1 MAIKSDGSVI
11 IDTLVDTKG
20 FNRGIGNMQK
30 SVSGLTS
37 SIGKIGVAISAAF
50 GVHALVNFGKSA
62 IDLGSD
68 LAEVQNV
75 VDVTFGEMSDSINK
89 FASDAIEQFG
99 LSEISAK
106 RYASTMGAMLKSM
119 GMQTSKALEM
129 GKTLTGLAGDLASF
143 YNLSSDEAFAKIRA
157 GISGETEP
165 LKQLGIN
172 LSVANLEAFALAEGI
187 TKSYNAMSEQEKV
200 MLRYKYLL
208 KTTADAQGDFAR
220 TSDGWANQVRILT
233 EKFNSLKATIGQGF
247 INVLTPLIKG
257 LNTVLEKMQAVANA
271 FKALTEQLFGKQEA
285 QKAKEN
291 LSVIEEEYSNVA
303 DATNDAKKAQDS
315 YLTGLDEINTFK
327 TSDNGGFSDIAGGLM
342 DAEITKE
349 SNDNLD
355 DTEEIIANLQK
366 RFPKLLL
373 FLDNTGKKLKEIAE
387 DFKLGNFSELGSDV
401 SDLTVSIYN
410 FISEAIE
417 EVNWKDVGKKLG
429 EYLSGIDWKAVLIAG
444 LTLKF
449 NIWEAIAEIWFGAFD
464 AAPIET
470 AILTALAALKFT
482 GLGSILATTIGLSL
496 VNALIS
502 LGGLGGILF
511 TNMGLIL
518 GAGTLTEIGL
528 LIGSALIGGIVASL
542 LGWNLGQWLYEIING
557 DEVTMTFSEQM
568 QAIID
573 SFKDGSWKGAL
584 ELWGQD
590 IKDTFS
596 DIWDG
601 IIKKAKSRINSLILL
616 LNTMLLGVT
625 LGINELINTLKSFE
639 IEMPEWLEYTA
650 LKKFAGKT
658 FTFNIP
664 KVKAPQIPY
673 LAKGAVIPPN
683 APFMAMLGDQKHG
696 TNIEAPLATIEDAL
710 RNVLNSRGGMGV
722 TGGSMTL
729 HNVMQL
735 NRRVLFEEFIEEAK
749 LRQSI
754 SGRNPFDL
762 E

>member
-20 FNRGIGNMQK
+20 FNRGVGNMQK
-30 SVSGLTS
+30 SVSGLTA
-37 SIGKIGVAISAAF
+37 SIGKIGVAIGAAF
-50 GVHALVNFGKSA
+50 GVRALVNFGKSA

-75 VDVTFGEMSDSINK
+75 VDVTFGAMSDSINK
-89 FASDAIEQFG
+89 FANDAIEQFG

-247 INVLTPLIKG
+247 INVFTPLIKG

-355 DTEEIIANLQK
+355 DTEEIIAKLQK
-366 RFPKLLL
+366 RFPKLLI
-373 FLDNTGKKLKEIAE
+373 FLDDTGKKLKEIAE

-401 SDLTVSIYN
+401 SDLTASIYN

-429 EYLSGIDWKAVLIAG
+429 EFLSGIDWKAVLIAG

-449 NIWEAIAEIWFGAFD
+449 NIWEAIADIWFGAFD

-511 TNMGLIL
+511 TNIGVIL

-528 LIGSALIGGIVASL
+528 LIGSSLIGGIVASF
-542 LGWNLGQWLYEIING
+542 LGWNIGQWLYEIING
-557 DEVTMTFSEQM
+557 DEVTMTFTEQM

-590 IKDTFS
+590 IKDTFA

-601 IIKKAKSRINSLILL
+601 IIKREKERINSLILL

-639 IEMPEWLEYTA
+639 MKNSQDVFLFLLPNLLCFLLHLEKEAVFGAHNPYIENDSA
-650 LKKFAGKT
+650 
-658 FTFNIP
+658 
-664 KVKAPQIPY
+664 VKSEPVNSQI
-673 LAKGAVIPPN
+673 KQDVIN
-683 APFMAMLGDQKHG
+683 
-696 TNIEAPLATIEDAL
+696 
-710 RNVLNSRGGMGV
+710 LNS
-722 TGGSMTL
+722 
-729 HNVMQL
+729 N
-735 NRRVLFEEFIEEAK
+735 K
-749 LRQSI
+749 
-754 SGRNPFDL
+754 
-762 E
+762 

>member
-20 FNRGIGNMQK
+20 FNRGVGNMQK
-30 SVSGLTS
+30 SVSGLTA
-37 SIGKIGVAISAAF
+37 SIGKIGAAIGAAF
-50 GVHALVNFGKSA
+50 GVSALVNFGKSA

-75 VDVTFGEMSDSINK
+75 VDVTFGAMSDSINK
-89 FASDAIEQFG
+89 FANDAIEQFG

-247 INVLTPLIKG
+247 INVFTPLIKG

-373 FLDNTGKKLKEIAE
+373 FLDDTGKKLKEIAE

-401 SDLTVSIYN
+401 SDLTASIYN

-429 EYLSGIDWKAVLIAG
+429 EFLSGIDWKAVLIAG

-449 NIWEAIAEIWFGAFD
+449 NIWEAIADIWFGAFD

-482 GLGSILATTIGLSL
+482 GLGSILATSIGLSL

-528 LIGSALIGGIVASL
+528 LIGSALIGGIIAAIA
-542 LGWNLGQWLYEIING
+542 GWNIGQWLYEIING
-557 DEVTMTFSEQM
+557 DEVTMTFTEQM

-590 IKDTFS
+590 IKDTFA

-601 IIKKAKSRINSLILL
+601 IIKKAKAKINSLILL

-673 LAKGAVIPPN
+673 LATGAVIPPN

-696 TNIEAPLATIEDAL
+696 TNIEAPLDTIKQAVRE
-710 RNVLNSRGGMGV
+710 VIGGNNG
-722 TGGSMTL
+722 TT
-729 HNVMQL
+729 QYAFTAQI
-735 NRRVLFEEFIEEAK
+735 NRRTLFEEMIDEAK
-749 LRQSI
+749 LRQST

-762 E
+762 T